1 MSQLKQECSDKND
14 VEDIRS
20 IEGSERILETIRIA
34 TMVDGNAQ
42 GNEDNSANDLL
53 KVPKQFFGH
62 NLGYF
67 N

>member
-1 MSQLKQECSDKND
+1 MSQLKQECSDEND

-34 TMVDGNAQ
+34 TMADGNAQ
-42 GNEDNSANDLL
+42 GNEDNSTNALL